1 LGKKWKKIPELK
13 ANNSNYEIRKRML
26 EKLAKEA
33 IDINYILVNKS
44 KIKDNLREQKHKIF
58 NWVCGI
64 LLNNYKFDEKDIEI
78 RLIVDKRVNKQILK
92 EDFDNYIKQIKL
104 KHISDRLK
112 ISHVA
117 SYDERGIQAVDFI
130 SWAIFN
136 KYEYGKEEYFNIIND
151 RIKSKIELFNE

>member
-1 LGKKWKKIPELK
+1 MYIFLDESGELGFSKESSRYFLVTLLCTSEPNRIRKVVRQIKKVLGKKWKKIPELK

-64 LLNNYKFDEKDIEI
+64 LLNNYKFDEKD
-78 RLIVDKRVNKQILK
+78 LSFYSNNKRIYPKV
-92 EDFDNYIKQIKL
+92 EYIK
-104 KHISDRLK
+104 
-112 ISHVA
+112 
-117 SYDERGIQAVDFI
+117 
-130 SWAIFN
+130 
-136 KYEYGKEEYFNIIND
+136 
-151 RIKSKIELFNE
+151 